1 MCKLT
6 PSSPLAGTGSAWASP
21 FWCIRGEK
29 TSGHRFKAIILI
41 ALAALCPFASQA
53 EESSSLPEREPWN
66 LHFQA
71 TTISQG
77 HDEFA
82 SPYSGTNSLPPREP
96 IRTSYTATLFLG
108 ARLWAGSEVFV
119 NPELAGG
126 RGIGGVTGV
135 AGFPNGDIAR
145 VSRPEPTVSLA
156 RVFLRQTFGLGGDQE
171 KVEPGPN
178 QLAGA
183 RATSRASRLRWG
195 KSASATS
202 STATPTVMTRAPNS
216 CVEHLERNFDHAR
229 LPIRQSSRLQRR
241 SRPGAHLGCPLPC
254 GVLKRSVAA

>member
-1 MCKLT
+1 MPPPTKCRKTGAWSCSDQLWAPPFPSWRSNGSSVMCKLT

-21 FWCIRGEK
+21 FWFFSGEQI
-29 TSGHRFKAIILI
+29 SRSRFRAIILI
-41 ALAALCPFASQA
+41 ALAALCPSATQA
-53 EESSSLPEREPWN
+53 EESTSLPEREQWN

-77 HDEFA
+77 HDEFT

-126 RGIGGVTGV
+126 RGVGGVTGI

-145 VSRPEPTVSLA
+145 VSKPEPTVSLA
-156 RVFLRQTFGLGGDQE
+156 RAFLRHTFGLGAD
-171 KVEPGPN
+171 P
-178 QLAGA
+178 
-183 RATSRASRLRWG
+183 
-195 KSASATS
+195 
-202 STATPTVMTRAPNS
+202 
-216 CVEHLERNFDHAR
+216 
-229 LPIRQSSRLQRR
+229 
-241 SRPGAHLGCPLPC
+241 
-254 GVLKRSVAA
+254 